1 MAHRFRAALA
11 AALVILSAVALHA
24 ATLRS
29 VHLTDGSVIQCQ
41 SVWKNDGKV
50 MILVNRDTLVELPRD
65 EVDLKKT
72 FGKPRRHPARKKVT
86 VAAAPA
92 AERGPSPPA
101 AEPLQ
106 APPKVEP
113 PAPSGGGTPSPAM
126 PSVAV
131 ATPSVPSPAPAPASP
146 APTVKVTVVPHP
158 VPPAVAAVPALFG
171 TGFLVGMLLFAVV
184 LVASFWKV
192 YEKAGEAGWKSLVP
206 FYNIFVLVKIAGKPW
221 WWFLLLFVPLVN
233 VAIGILLHLALAA
246 RFGKGPLFGLGLA
259 LFGFVF
265 FPILAFDRSVY
276 R

>member
-1 MAHRFRAALA
+1 MANRFWAALA
-11 AALVILSAVALHA
+11 AALAILSAVALHA

-72 FGKPRRHPARKKVT
+72 FGKPRRHPARKKMT
-86 VAAAPA
+86 VAVPA
-92 AERGPSPPA
+92 TERDPSSPA
-101 AEPLQ
+101 VKPVQ
-106 APPKVEP
+106 APPKAEP
-113 PAPSGGGTPSPAM
+113 PAPSGAERPSPAA
-126 PSVAV
+126 SVTV
-131 ATPSVPSPAPAPASP
+131 ATPAVPSPEPAPVPAPPAPA
-146 APTVKVTVVPHP
+146 AKVSVTPHP
-158 VPPAVAAVPALFG
+158 VSPAVAAVPALFG
-171 TGFLVGMLLFAVV
+171 TGFLVGMLLFAVL

-206 FYNIFVLVKIAGKPW
+206 FYNLFILVKIAGKPW

-265 FPILAFDRSVY
+265 FPILAFDKSVY